1 MVLRNVREEFGEDWT
16 ENARQHIDRSG
27 SLAYLHDAKPQGQYA
42 REAQRGLKS
51 GLGRVEGGLYHVGE
65 YLRVAHEAQFHQP
78 KEEGNDEIGY
88 PNVI

>member
-1 MVLRNVREEFGEDWT
+1 MVLRNIREEFGEDRT
-16 ENARQHIDRSG
+16 ENTRQHIDRTG

-42 REAQRGLKS
+42 RETQSGLKS
-51 GLGRVEGGLYHVGE
+51 GGLYHVGE

-78 KEEGNDEIGY
+78 EKEGYDEKGY